1 MISLVDYL
9 VARELSLP
17 PIQEGR
23 MFEYILAT
31 NGVFVR
37 GKRAGLEVMLPG
49 ARFGSESAVRG
60 LARLEPYMRL
70 TYPRVPK
77 RLGEEMLRQARAAHD
92 VQQDALIGF
101 LERLTRGR
109 LAFVNPSDWIEV
121 LFYLDYD
128 VARGAWQ
135 LITPEQEQS
144 VARVVAVDRYDA
156 THTKSLIQ
164 AHSHHNFAPM
174 FSPLDDRD
182 QVGFQI
188 YAVLGNLSTQPTL
201 CVRVGLYGYWL
212 DISAW
217 DIFEPIEGVADV
229 QNGQCSATT

>member
-9 VARELSLP
+9 IARELPLP
-17 PIQEGR
+17 LIQDGR
-23 MFEYILAT
+23 MFEYALAA

-37 GKRAGLEVMLPG
+37 GKRGGLEVMLPV
-49 ARFGSESAVRG
+49 ACFGSDRAVRG

-77 RLGEEMLRQARAAHD
+77 RLGEEMLHQARAARD
-92 VQQDALIGF
+92 VQQDALVGF
-101 LERLTRGR
+101 LQMLTRGR

-128 VARGAWQ
+128 DGRGAWQ

-144 VARVVAVDRYDA
+144 VAQVVPVDRYDA
-156 THTKSLIQ
+156 THAKALIQ
-164 AHSHHNFAPM
+164 LHSHHDFTPM
-174 FSPLDDRD
+174 FSSLDDQD
-182 QVGFQI
+182 HTGFQI

-201 CVRVGLYGYWL
+201 RVRVGLYGYWM

-217 DIFEPIEGVADV
+217 DIFEPIEGITDA
-229 QNGQCSATT
+229 QAG